1 MDACVYIITRSYI
14 LGGGYR
20 KIVHEFHETA
30 SRSYW
35 LALLPNLPKV
45 MQASPFSGRGITIVH
60 GHRHTWE
67 YAEQAKVFHLSKSHW
82 LVNSSDLLLVTN
94 ANGSATAQAVLSA
107 HLAYYPH
114 RSKAV
119 STPSNRGGFTCGHLD
134 ALADLAP
141 LWRDAAY
148 LLFLHPDVL
157 LTRYAVNTIGLLMA
171 SYRDA
176 AFFVTR
182 FMDSSIEF
190 DTDFFVVRP
199 PLLQGANPF
208 EGMCSCRPPCG
219 KPRHNP
225 SAKPERQLASTLNA
239 SSFKRVEM
247 CARFSFNRMPD
258 ALGVLH
264 AHTPEEA
271 AAALVHDQ
279 PPSPRP
285 TCDVRVVDSRPPLQS
300 PPLGRRVAF
309 IDLGAN
315 CGNSLH
321 AVKQMVPAVA
331 TATEV
336 YLWEVSPRIVR
347 VWLEPLASADPRVK
361 VIGRPAAAST
371 RNITYRLDDNE
382 FGLDDAA
389 WKARFPCRQKAGF
402 PHQADLWFNFRAK
415 WHGAGRNYT
424 VATMSFLDWFTGL
437 GFSNDDEVYVKV
449 DIEGSE
455 FEVMESFLA
464 QPEMCKVVWWGIEW
478 HADRAQASGLLDG
491 LTPAGLTGLEYA
503 ATIIKKFHVRVKE
516 CSEQRSRPI
525 PVVSW
530 K

>member
-1 MDACVYIITRSYI
+1 
-14 LGGGYR
+14 
-20 KIVHEFHETA
+20 
-30 SRSYW
+30 
-35 LALLPNLPKV
+35 
-45 MQASPFSGRGITIVH
+45 
-60 GHRHTWE
+60 
-67 YAEQAKVFHLSKSHW
+67 
-82 LVNSSDLLLVTN
+82 
-94 ANGSATAQAVLSA
+94 
-107 HLAYYPH
+107 
-114 RSKAV
+114 
-119 STPSNRGGFTCGHLD
+119 
-134 ALADLAP
+134 
-141 LWRDAAY
+141 
-148 LLFLHPDVL
+148 
-157 LTRYAVNTIGLLMA
+157 
-171 SYRDA
+171 
-176 AFFVTR
+176 
-182 FMDSSIEF
+182 
-190 DTDFFVVRP
+190 
-199 PLLQGANPF
+199 
-208 EGMCSCRPPCG
+208 
-219 KPRHNP
+219 
-225 SAKPERQLASTLNA
+225 
-239 SSFKRVEM
+239 
-247 CARFSFNRMPD
+247 
-258 ALGVLH
+258 
-264 AHTPEEA
+264 
-271 AAALVHDQ
+271 
-279 PPSPRP
+279 
-285 TCDVRVVDSRPPLQS
+285 
-300 PPLGRRVAF
+300 
-309 IDLGAN
+309 
-315 CGNSLH
+315 
-321 AVKQMVPAVA
+321 MVPAVA

-361 VIGRPAAAST
+361 VIGRPVAAST

-424 VATMSFLDWFTGL
+424 VATMNFLDWFTGL
-437 GFSNDDEVYVKV
+437 GFSNEDEVYVKV